1 MKKIVLITGASR
13 GIGRATA
20 LLFAQNGYDVAVN
33 YKKNGKL
40 AEEVVSEIKKLG
52 RKAIAIKADIAN
64 EEDVI
69 KMFSDCEAHLGKVSA
84 LVNNGGIAAATANV
98 ENITFQELDNM
109 FKTNC
114 YSAFLCSREAIKQMK
129 SSGGAIINISS
140 EAGKFGGNNMTHYAS
155 AKAAVNTFTVGLA
168 REVAKYNIRVNA
180 VSPGIVDTDAQANI
194 SEERRSSLYASLPM
208 GRMAKPEEVAETIYF
223 LASDKSSYIS
233 GSIISVTGG
242 R

>member
-13 GIGRATA
+13 GIGKATA
-20 LLFAQNGYDVAVN
+20 LLFAQNGFDVAVN

-140 EAGKFGGNNMTHYAS
+140 EAGKFGGNNMTHYAA

-180 VSPGIVDTDAQANI
+180 VSPGVVDTDAQANI